1 MNYSDEELLNAI
13 AGKDENAFN
22 LLYKRYCQT
31 LFNWVLYRTG
41 NRIISEEISQIFW
54 VSVWNNPLKIRVD
67 TKKSAK
73 GFLFNLLNFC
83 MLDYLKSPEFK
94 KYSSCGE
101 YQDEIEDDYS
111 YLHIEEELNAKDIYG
126 LINEVLEDIPELTK
140 KIYIL
145 RRQQNYSVE
154 ETADYL
160 SVKKSTVRVLLS
172 SAVSTI
178 KSKLIQM
185 KYVEQKQS

>member
-1 MNYSDEELLNAI
+1 MNYSDEELLDAI
-13 AGKDENAFN
+13 ADKDENAFN
-22 LLYKRYCQT
+22 ILYKRYCQP
-31 LFNWVLYRTG
+31 LFNWVLSRTG

-94 KYSSCGE
+94 KYSFCDE
-101 YQDEIEDDYS
+101 YKDEIKDAYS
-111 YLHIEEELNAKDIYG
+111 YLHIEEELDAKDISD
-126 LINEVLEDIPELTK
+126 LIDEVLEDIPELTK
-140 KIYIL
+140 QIYIL

-178 KSKLIQM
+178 RSKLIEM
-185 KYVEQKQS
+185 KYVEQRLK